1 MAVEALNSRL
11 DLRYLCELDTETFE
25 LNKTLIKDDICRDRA
40 EHVVYENIRTI
51 KAKNALKDGDIYE
64 FGLLM
69 NQSHDSLRD
78 LYEVTG
84 KELDIMVEEARK
96 IPGTIGSRM
105 TGAGFG
111 GCTVSL
117 VKEDFVESFIK
128 EVGDNYEKRTG
139 LKPEFYVAGVGQ
151 GAGRV

>member
-1 MAVEALNSRL
+1 M
-11 DLRYLCELDTETFE
+11 
-25 LNKTLIKDDICRDRA
+25 
-40 EHVVYENIRTI
+40 YENIRTLEAKDNLI
-51 KAKNALKDGDIYE
+51 KNNIQG

-84 KELDIMVEEARK
+84 DELDIMVEEARK
-96 IPGTIGSRM
+96 INGTIGSRM

-117 VKEDFVESFIK
+117 VNESAVNNFI
-128 EVGDNYEKRTG
+128 ETVGKIYEERTG

-151 GAGRV
+151 GAGRL